1 MRSAII
7 NPAIITDQSIITD
20 HTLIINDGKIVEL
33 SQNKDIDPSSFDRV
47 IDAHGAY
54 LSPGWIDI
62 HTHGIGGYDF
72 MDADGI
78 GAAGAMHEYARHGV
92 TGVFPTTMSAPY
104 SDIISA
110 LDSLAEAEF
119 DGGAR
124 FLGAHIEGPYFSPEQ
139 RGAQPPE
146 QLKTPD
152 DGFYKELIFKY
163 PFIVRIDAAPELSGG
178 LQMAKELTSHGL
190 IAGIAHTN
198 ANSAETLAAINAGYS
213 IATHLY
219 SGMSGVHRENGYRYG
234 GTVEACL
241 LSDEIYCEAICDG
254 IHLPPELLSL
264 IYKVK
269 GAHRMILVSDSMRGA
284 AMPIGSECM
293 LGNKDTGTRTVV
305 DSDVAWLPD
314 RSAFAG
320 SIATYDRL
328 IRTAVNTAKIPL
340 ADVIAMASATPAAA
354 MNLKN
359 KGRIAPGYDADI
371 TIFDK
376 NINVLYTIVDGT
388 LEYTPEDKQ
397 K

>member
-1 MRSAII
+1 MRLAII
-7 NPAIITDQSIITD
+7 NPVIITDQSEIHD
-20 HTLIINDGKIVEL
+20 HSLIIKDGKIEEL
-33 SQNKDIDPSSFDRV
+33 SQKEIDTSAFDRV

-72 MDADGI
+72 MDTDSE
-78 GAAGAMHEYARHGV
+78 GAREAMHEYARHGV

-104 SDIISA
+104 EDIISA
-110 LDSLAEAEF
+110 LESLAETKF

-139 RGAQPPE
+139 CGAQPPE

-152 DGFYKELIFKY
+152 DGFYAELISKY
-163 PFIVRIDAAPELSGG
+163 PFIARIDAAPELPGS
-178 LQMAKELTSHGL
+178 LQMAKELTAHGV

-198 ANSAETLAAINAGYS
+198 ANSAETLTAIEAGYT
-213 IATHLY
+213 IATHLF
-219 SGMSGVHRENGYRYG
+219 SGMSGVHRKNGYRYG

-241 LSDEIYCEAICDG
+241 LSDDVYCETICDG
-254 IHLPPELLSL
+254 IHLPPELLAL
-264 IYKVK
+264 THKVK

-284 AMPIGSECM
+284 AMPVGSECM
-293 LGNKDTGTRTVV
+293 LGNKNTGTRTVV

-328 IRTAVNTAKIPL
+328 IRTALNVAHIPMT
-340 ADVIAMASATPAAA
+340 DVVTMATKTPASA
-354 MNLKN
+354 MRLKN

-376 NINVLYTIVDGT
+376 NINVLYTIVNGT
-388 LEYTPEDKQ
+388 LEYNSEDKQ